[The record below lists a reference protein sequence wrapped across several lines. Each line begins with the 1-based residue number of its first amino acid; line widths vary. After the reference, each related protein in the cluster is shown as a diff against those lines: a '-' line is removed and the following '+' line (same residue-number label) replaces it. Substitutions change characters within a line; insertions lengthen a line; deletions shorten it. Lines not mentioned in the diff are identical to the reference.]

1 MTAVMLQCYTL
12 GVSATSQ
19 FGHNRVAN
27 KPSPLVYT
35 ALSTLLSQLV
45 RSSREST
52 EAHTAQLAAAAA
64 ALRTAEEETASHKT
78 AHAKRIAEIE
88 TLKLQLAALQSAAAQ
103 RERALAAANT
113 ALEVCDSP
121 FARFS
126 YTENSALDFAHCKSP
141 CTDVLYTHA

>member
-1 MTAVMLQCYTL
+1 VYIALFLKLTL
-12 GVSATSQ
+12 
-19 FGHNRVAN
+19 
-27 KPSPLVYT
+27 
-35 ALSTLLSQLV
+35 QLV

-88 TLKLQLAALQSAAAQ
+88 TLKLQLASLQSAAAQ

-113 ALEVCDSP
+113 ALEVCVTCHRLLL
-121 FARFS
+121 FAAIS
-126 YTENSALDFAHCKSP
+126 TLDCSQQQN
-141 CTDVLYTHA
+141 TVYRVSTVQQDTHQKPQ